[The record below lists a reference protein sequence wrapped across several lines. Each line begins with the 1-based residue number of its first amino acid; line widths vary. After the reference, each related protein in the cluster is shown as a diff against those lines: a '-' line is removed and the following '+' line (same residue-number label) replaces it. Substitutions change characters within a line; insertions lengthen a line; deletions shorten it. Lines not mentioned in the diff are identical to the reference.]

1 MFLDVAKVVAVS
13 ALPVKSPKKSVELTD
28 VKPVIVVSKLSVTSP
43 VAPPP
48 FKLVPAITFV
58 ISPKSTMSEIRAF
71 LVLLS
76 VTS

>member
-13 ALPVKSPKKSVELTD
+13 ALPVRSPTKSVEVTD
-28 VKPVIVVSKLSVTSP
+28 VKPVIVVSKLSVTEP
-43 VAPPP
+43 LAPPP
-48 FKLVPAITFV
+48 FKLEPATTSV